1 MVPADNSCLF
11 TSINY
16 CMSGEVVA
24 SENSAFMR
32 EVIASVVAADQNKYS
47 EAILGRANK
56 AYCNWI
62 QGKDAWGGAIEVQIL
77 AEYFQVEIMVVDT
90 KSGQKPKDND
100 FFSFLN
106 GFQEV
111 KQFSGKTKTSH
122 SEWFSFMMAFI
133 TIHYS

>member
-32 EVIASVVAADQNKYS
+32 EVIASVVAADQDKYS

-56 AYCNWI
+56 AYCTWI

-90 KSGQKPKDND
+90 KSGWKQKNNIFFLHFLMFSRKSNNFRGKPK
-100 FFSFLN
+100 LPTAN
-106 GFQEV
+106 G
-111 KQFSGKTKTSH
+111 SH
-122 SEWFSFMMAFI
+122 L
-133 TIHYS
+133 

>member
-32 EVIASVVAADQNKYS
+32 EVIASVVAADQDKYS

-56 AYCNWI
+56 AYCTWI

-90 KSGQKPKDND
+90 KSGQKQKIMI
-100 FFSFLN
+100 FSFLN
-106 GFQEV
+106 VFQEV